1 MEHGSLTDKE
11 RDDKIN
17 KIYDVVI
24 RLQPMVEDHHTT
36 LYGNSKPGLKEDMAI
51 QKLNYEKC
59 PARLAA
65 SNEGKRLTLAY
76 IMMVIAIIS
85 LAVSIMT
92 NFK

>member
-1 MEHGSLTDKE
+1 MTDKE

-36 LYGNSKPGLKEDMAI
+36 LYGNGKAVAKT
-51 QKLNYEKC
+51 NYKNC

-76 IMMVIAIIS
+76 AMMVIAIIS
-85 LAVSIMT
+85 LSC
-92 NFK
+92 

>member
-1 MEHGSLTDKE
+1 MTDKE

-65 SNEGKRLTLAY
+65 SNDNKRTNIAY
-76 IMMVIAIIS
+76 VMMVIAIIS
-85 LAVSIMT
+85 LIVTVIT
-92 NFK
+92 TFT

>member
-1 MEHGSLTDKE
+1 MTDKE

-36 LYGNSKPGLKEDMAI
+36 LYGNGKPGLKEDMAT
-51 QKLNYEKC
+51 QKLNCKNC

-76 IMMVIAIIS
+76 VMMVIAIIS
-85 LAVSIMT
+85 LIVTVIT
-92 NFK
+92 TFK

>member
-1 MEHGSLTDKE
+1 MTDKE

-24 RLQPMVEDHHTT
+24 RLEPMVMNHHTT

-65 SNEGKRLTLAY
+65 SNDNKRTNIAY
-76 IMMVIAIIS
+76 VMMVIAIIS
-85 LAVSIMT
+85 LIVTVIT
-92 NFK
+92 TFK

>member
-1 MEHGSLTDKE
+1 MTDKE

-36 LYGNSKPGLKEDMAI
+36 LYGNGKPGLKEDVAI
-51 QKLNYEKC
+51 QKLNYKNC

-65 SNEGKRLTLAY
+65 SNDNKRTNIAY

-85 LAVSIMT
+85 LIVTVIT
-92 NFK
+92 TFT

>member
-1 MEHGSLTDKE
+1 MTDKE

-24 RLQPMVEDHHTT
+24 RLQPMVEDHHTA
-36 LYGNSKPGLKEDMAI
+36 LYGNGKPGLKEDMAI
-51 QKLNYEKC
+51 QKLNYKNC

-76 IMMVIAIIS
+76 VMMFIAIIS
-85 LAVSIMT
+85 LIVTVIT
-92 NFK
+92 TFK

>member
-1 MEHGSLTDKE
+1 MTDKE

-36 LYGNSKPGLKEDMAI
+36 LYGNGKAGLKEDMAVA
-51 QKLNYEKC
+51 KTNYKNC

-76 IMMVIAIIS
+76 AMMVIAIIS
-85 LAVSIMT
+85 LIVTVIT
-92 NFK
+92 TFK

>member
-1 MEHGSLTDKE
+1 MTDKE

-36 LYGNSKPGLKEDMAI
+36 LYGNGKAGLKEDMAVV
-51 QKLNYEKC
+51 KTNYKNC

-76 IMMVIAIIS
+76 AMMVIAIIS
-85 LAVSIMT
+85 LIVTVIT
-92 NFK
+92 TFK